1 MAMRA
6 SGIVKRIVL
15 VAITVLLLAGT
26 GWLAI
31 SALKAFADGRTEDG
45 AVLAGVAFIAGCLAA
60 SVGLVTWLLERVE
73 RDTAALLER
82 KAAHPDQPW
91 LWRREW
97 AERRIEHLVSRAGLG
112 FVWGFALVWN
122 IGILGAA
129 ALVHVQGGLTAEPGA
144 ALALVPFLLVGVFLV
159 SLAIKGT
166 VRRFKYGP
174 SVLELASV
182 PGVLGGPISGQI
194 QPPLNLPSG
203 SEARIVLDC
212 KDIRY
217 VGRNSSH
224 FLSWREEQNVV
235 VGGAGSRIPVTLDIP
250 FDCPATTPDDPERRS
265 RIEWH
270 LSVSASTPGVDYF
283 ATFEV
288 PVFKTAASD
297 PSRLKGAFD
306 AEDVARAEPPPTQV
320 RIVPLRTGGT
330 AILYP
335 RPGWLKWWLALFPIP
350 VMTAGL
356 IAWLSEKQGLELVST
371 LGTGAGIS
379 LALLAI
385 TLLGVITQ
393 PSRLEIHPRTLDV
406 KRGLGPLTWT
416 RRIPRGEIAEF
427 TCDGYQN
434 GPRMSFSIDAKLK
447 SGKSYNLALALPTVN
462 EGKWL
467 AAQIKLL
474 AS

>member
-1 MAMRA
+1 MGTF
-6 SGIVKRIVL
+6 GIVKRILL
-15 VAITVLLLAGT
+15 VAVIALLLAGT

-45 AVLAGVAFIAGCLAA
+45 AALAVAAFIAGCLAA
-60 SVGLVTWLLERVE
+60 AIGLVTWLLEGVE

-82 KAAHPDQPW
+82 KAAHPDEPW

-97 AERRIEHLVSRAGLG
+97 AERRIEHLESRAGLG
-112 FVWGFALVWN
+112 LVWGFALVWN

-129 ALVHVQGGLTAEPGA
+129 ALVHVQHGLTKEPVV
-144 ALALVPFLLVGVFLV
+144 ALVLVPFLLAGVFLL
-159 SLAIKGT
+159 SLAFKGT

-217 VGRNSSH
+217 VGSRSSH
-224 FLSWREEQNVV
+224 FLTWREEQNVV
-235 VGGAGSRIPVTLDIP
+235 VGGAGSRIPFALDIP

-265 RIEWH
+265 RIEWR
-270 LSVSASTPGVDYF
+270 LSVLASTPGVDYF
-283 ATFEV
+283 AAFDV

-297 PSRLKGAFD
+297 PAKLKGAFD
-306 AEDVARAEPPPTQV
+306 AEDVARAEPPPTRV

-350 VMTAGL
+350 AITAGL
-356 IAWLSEKQGLELVST
+356 IAWLSHKQGVELVTT
-371 LGTGAGIS
+371 LGIGVGIS

-385 TLLGVITQ
+385 TLLGVVTQ
-393 PSRLEIHPRTLDV
+393 PSRLEIHPTTLEV

-416 RRIPRGEIAEF
+416 RRIPRGDIAEF

-447 SGKSYNLALALPTVN
+447 SGKSYNLALALPNVD